1 MREQRNKISFRGQ
14 KIYVGIDVHLKS
26 WSVTVL
32 SATSVLKKF
41 SQNPAPEAL
50 HGFLTR
56 SLSGSR
62 VSFGVRS
69 GLLRIL
75 DTRTPDG
82 IGDRQHRGQ
91 PGRRTDQEQ
100 RKAA

>member
-1 MREQRNKISFRGQ
+1 MKLFQRTKDLCRNRRPFEELVGNGLVRDLCTEEIQSKSGPGSVARIS
-14 KIYVGIDVHLKS
+14 D
-26 WSVTVL
+26 
-32 SATSVLKKF
+32 
-41 SQNPAPEAL
+41 EE
-50 HGFLTR
+50 
-56 SLSGSR
+56 LSGSR